1 MASGGPATA
10 TASAAMLSSRPARTD
25 DTFYRRLHEGQQNWQ
40 NFCARSTKAQQLDF
54 LGQKHESLVVHVGTH
69 GQISVEFFNRS
80 TNLEINPQIHL
91 GLDGTIGCRRDV
103 PARFQRFELPPDVKT
118 LRVHEGAIAP
128 GVCFSDEH
136 VSLET
141 MMAVLK
147 QKDRSARS
155 AALVASMN
163 TNIKDDKDPDYE
175 VDISTK
181 ELLHPTRELYKH
193 HWQQRIYTPQTV
205 SLTDPTVDRSNYPIM
220 KRFITSVE
228 ELKTAGI
235 RLLEWHIVAF
245 MIYEG
250 KFLVID
256 LNPYLF
262 ENEITMAHLRSR
274 TTTSRARKEGDPS
287 KSDVDYR
294 SAINTYLMGVT
305 NTSRIVALFYRTE
318 DITIVDST
326 CSVLRL
332 KVRDGAKGNQLHGSD
347 DGVIDSF
354 DMRRYKLKLNDL
366 LSSVNP
372 SDYRRKINRLA
383 QNILD
388 WYRDKHVLI
397 PQKIINSGV
406 GALSL
411 KEISDMLTTI
421 SYDSIWIKPLEFEPA
436 MVALLEE
443 IKQYMGKVI
452 SKEKNDKLMNWI
464 GQYLR
469 TNFRQ
474 LNLIANEKARLEKLK
489 ESQADD
495 DDADDDDDDDDDD
508 AGSGSPL
515 AALANTGEYASNTS
529 SFGERL
535 TADDLLVG
543 EATRNKLRGK
553 IRRIGGKKTKTRR
566 VKRNKSR
573 NFRNKS
579 RSKSRSRRTRRRVI
593 KRKNN

>member
-1 MASGGPATA
+1 
-10 TASAAMLSSRPARTD
+10 
-25 DTFYRRLHEGQQNWQ
+25 
-40 NFCARSTKAQQLDF
+40 
-54 LGQKHESLVVHVGTH
+54 
-69 GQISVEFFNRS
+69 
-80 TNLEINPQIHL
+80 
-91 GLDGTIGCRRDV
+91 
-103 PARFQRFELPPDVKT
+103 
-118 LRVHEGAIAP
+118 
-128 GVCFSDEH
+128 
-136 VSLET
+136 
-141 MMAVLK
+141 
-147 QKDRSARS
+147 
-155 AALVASMN
+155 
-163 TNIKDDKDPDYE
+163 
-175 VDISTK
+175 
-181 ELLHPTRELYKH
+181 
-193 HWQQRIYTPQTV
+193 
-205 SLTDPTVDRSNYPIM
+205 
-220 KRFITSVE
+220 
-228 ELKTAGI
+228 
-235 RLLEWHIVAF
+235 
-245 MIYEG
+245 
-250 KFLVID
+250 
-256 LNPYLF
+256 
-262 ENEITMAHLRSR
+262 
-274 TTTSRARKEGDPS
+274 
-287 KSDVDYR
+287 
-294 SAINTYLMGVT
+294 
-305 NTSRIVALFYRTE
+305 
-318 DITIVDST
+318 
-326 CSVLRL
+326 
-332 KVRDGAKGNQLHGSD
+332 
-347 DGVIDSF
+347 
-354 DMRRYKLKLNDL
+354 
-366 LSSVNP
+366 
-372 SDYRRKINRLA
+372 
-383 QNILD
+383 
-388 WYRDKHVLI
+388 
-397 PQKIINSGV
+397 
-406 GALSL
+406 
-411 KEISDMLTTI
+411 MLTTI